1 MAEPRIFD
9 NTRLLRE
16 HPGIPHYG
24 EKIVCFASRY
34 EDRSYPADESY
45 FNREFYLILMLA
57 GRSEVRLNGEPIDL
71 EAGDLLIH
79 GADYL
84 TDHLYSSPDIRFITL
99 SLSESVR
106 TDDPFLAQT
115 TAMLLATLRRSRR
128 YTVSLTEP
136 EAQTVRRELEELMA
150 LLNSGHRFLLRRIQ
164 AACNALF
171 LDVAEF
177 LSRKT
182 VIARRLSRK
191 EHVLQEF
198 HALSLSESVRTDD
211 PFLAQT
217 TAMLLATLRRSRRYT
232 VSLTE
237 PEAQTVRREL
247 EELMALLN
255 SGHRFLLRRI
265 QAACNALFLDVA
277 EFLSRKTV
285 IARRLSRKEH
295 VLQEFHALATRYFRE
310 EHAVRFYAGRLAVSE
325 QYLARIVREGTGRSI
340 GNLLGDLLAMEA
352 CTLLGSTKHS
362 VGDIALRLGFS
373 DTPGFCKF
381 FRRKTGKTP
390 LGYRKGLR
398 I

>member
-136 EAQTVRRELEELMA
+136 EAQTVRRELEEELGITEKA
-150 LLNSGHRFLLRRIQ
+150 LKNMELRYI
-164 AACNALF
+164 
-171 LDVAEF
+171 
-177 LSRKT
+177 
-182 VIARRLSRK
+182 
-191 EHVLQEF
+191 
-198 HALSLSESVRTDD
+198 
-211 PFLAQT
+211 
-217 TAMLLATLRRSRRYT
+217 TLRATQGEIRQNYYFFA
-232 VSLTE
+232 E
-237 PEAQTVRREL
+237 WNGDEKREL
-247 EELMALLN
+247 SSNEGILKWFPLTQVQTLKMPYTAGYVLEHYRETGIFNHTLY
-255 SGHRFLLRRI
+255 GG
-265 QAACNALFLDVA
+265 
-277 EFLSRKTV
+277 
-285 IARRLSRKEH
+285 IA
-295 VLQEFHALATRYFRE
+295 
-310 EHAVRFYAGRLAVSE
+310 
-325 QYLARIVREGTGRSI
+325 
-340 GNLLGDLLAMEA
+340 D
-352 CTLLGSTKHS
+352 
-362 VGDIALRLGFS
+362 
-373 DTPGFCKF
+373 
-381 FRRKTGKTP
+381 GKRVVFTP
-390 LGYRKGLR
+390 LPEF
-398 I
+398 

>member
-115 TAMLLATLRRSRR
+115 TAMLLATLRR
-128 YTVSLTEP
+128 
-136 EAQTVRRELEELMA
+136 
-150 LLNSGHRFLLRRIQ
+150 N
-164 AACNALF
+164 
-171 LDVAEF
+171 
-177 LSRKT
+177 
-182 VIARRLSRK
+182 
-191 EHVLQEF
+191 
-198 HALSLSESVRTDD
+198 
-211 PFLAQT
+211 
-217 TAMLLATLRRSRRYT
+217 RRYT

-340 GNLLGDLLAMEA
+340 GSLLGDLLAMEA